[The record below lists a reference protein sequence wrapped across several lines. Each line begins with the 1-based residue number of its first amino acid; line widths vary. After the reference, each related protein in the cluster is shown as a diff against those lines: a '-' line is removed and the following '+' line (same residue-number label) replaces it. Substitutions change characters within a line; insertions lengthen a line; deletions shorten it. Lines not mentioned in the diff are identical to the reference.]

1 MLTRDFYPSLNGMVV
16 FTFWEQGWPYMC
28 TGWMDNEQLRGY
40 GESRSEEGVCVCVL
54 LCWAKRK
61 VRKQE
66 GMGVHS
72 PPPIQQLT
80 GSEI

>member
-40 GESRSEEGVCVCVL
+40 GESRSEEGVYVCAVVL
-54 LCWAKRK
+54 GKEK
-61 VRKQE
+61 
-66 GMGVHS
+66 S
-72 PPPIQQLT
+72 PET
-80 GSEI
+80 GRDGSTFPSSNSATHRV